1 VSDVDAKRIAEE
13 LGVETFTIP
22 EDRAIEDADH
32 LGVAA
37 MDADPSS
44 PAVVAIGRLAA
55 LITT

>member
-1 VSDVDAKRIAEE
+1 
-13 LGVETFTIP
+13 
-22 EDRAIEDADH
+22 
-32 LGVAA
+32 VAA